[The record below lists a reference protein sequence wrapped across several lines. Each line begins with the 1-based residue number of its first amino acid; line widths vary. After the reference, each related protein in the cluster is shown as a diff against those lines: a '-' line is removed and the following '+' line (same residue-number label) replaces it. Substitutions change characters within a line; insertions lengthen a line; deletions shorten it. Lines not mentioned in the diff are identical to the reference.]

1 MESEM
6 KTIVITGSTRG
17 IGLGLAREFLHRGHQ
32 VIVSGTSEQ
41 SVANALNQL
50 KGLGDMIGQPCRV
63 EDYESV
69 QNLWNK
75 GFERF
80 GKIDIW
86 INNAGIS
93 TSKTILNEL
102 ALDEIHNTVD
112 TNLIGSIFCTKIA
125 ATEMLKQGF
134 GQIYMFE
141 GFGSNGQL
149 QKGITVYGST
159 KRALRYF
166 TAAAANEYKDTPILI
181 GSISPGI
188 VTTDLLIR
196 ASKDNSKSWERSK
209 KILNILADRVETVTP
224 WLVEQTLNNKK
235 NGAKIA
241 WLTKRKV
248 WSRFFSS
255 LFVKRNIIDE
265 WEARQDKERKTQ

>member
-1 MESEM
+1 MESDM
-6 KTIVITGSTRG
+6 KTVVITGSSRG
-17 IGLGLAREFLHRGHQ
+17 IGLGLAREFLQRGHQ
-32 VIVSGTSEQ
+32 VVVSGTSDQ
-41 SVANALNQL
+41 SVANALKQL
-50 KGLGDMIGQPCRV
+50 EGLGEMIGQPCMV
-63 EDYESV
+63 QDYESV

-93 TSKTILNEL
+93 TSKSILNEL
-102 ALDEIHNTVD
+102 PLEEIQTTLN
-112 TNLIGSIFCTKIA
+112 TNLLGSILCTKIA
-125 ATEMLKQGF
+125 AKEMLKQGF
-134 GQIYMFE
+134 GHIYMFE

-149 QKGITVYGST
+149 QKGISVYGST

-166 TAAAANEYKDTPILI
+166 TAAAANEYKGTPVLI
-181 GSISPGI
+181 GSLSPGI

-196 ASKDNSKSWERSK
+196 ASKDNSEGWERSK
-209 KILNILADRVETVTP
+209 KILNLLADRVETVTP

-248 WSRFFSS
+248 WGRL
-255 LFVKRNIIDE
+255 LFGSIFCKRRVVDE
-265 WEARQDKERKTQ
+265 WEAELNQQKIT